1 MGILDT
7 ITFFI
12 PNSIFLIYIY
22 YLCNVKTIYYSIT
35 KPKKMRTI
43 LLTLILCACSL
54 CGIQAQTIKQGD
66 KFFDGIALYTVQEV
80 RMGKYVYMTGNEGE
94 ELTLEKVDGK
104 VGEYT
109 LQPSRQA
116 DEPPFGCKWGCR
128 VQYIRHDER
137 NLLAFRKLNNGDVV
151 WTMDLTRDSYDDCTM
166 RQEMM
171 EQEEPENAGTLVLN
185 RPYLQNVSK
194 EDLRL
199 MRNRILANH
208 GYRFQSKDLQEYFG
222 KYAWYKPVKDNSTI
236 KLDVIEQ
243 INIELIKSE
252 EAERK

>member
-1 MGILDT
+1 
-7 ITFFI
+7 
-12 PNSIFLIYIY
+12 
-22 YLCNVKTIYYSIT
+22 
-35 KPKKMRTI
+35 MRTI
-43 LLTLILCACSL
+43 LLTIILCACTL
-54 CGIQAQTIKQGD
+54 CGMQAQTIQKGN
-66 KFFDGIALYTVQEV
+66 KFFDGQTLYTVQEV
-80 RMGKYVYMTGNEGE
+80 RMGKIVYMTGNDGE

-116 DEPPFGCKWGCR
+116 DEPPFGSKWGCR

-137 NLLAFRKLNNGDVV
+137 NILAFRKPNNGDVM
-151 WTMDLTRDSYDDCTM
+151 WTMDLTRESYDYCIM
-166 RQEMM
+166 LQQMM
-171 EQEEPENAGTLVLN
+171 VQEEPENAGTLVLN
-185 RPYLQNVSK
+185 RPYLHDISK

-208 GYRFQSKDLQEYFG
+208 GYRFQSKDLQEHFG
-222 KYAWYKPVKDNSTI
+222 RYAWYKPVKDNSTI

-252 EAERK
+252 EAER

>member
-1 MGILDT
+1 
-7 ITFFI
+7 
-12 PNSIFLIYIY
+12 
-22 YLCNVKTIYYSIT
+22 
-35 KPKKMRTI
+35 MRTI
-43 LLTLILCACSL
+43 LLTIILCACAL
-54 CGIQAQTIKQGD
+54 CGMQAQTIQKGN
-66 KFFDGIALYTVQEV
+66 KFFDGQTLYTVQEV
-80 RMGKYVYMTGNEGE
+80 RMGKIVYMTGNDGE

-116 DEPPFGCKWGCR
+116 DEPPFGSKWGCR

-137 NLLAFRKLNNGDVV
+137 NILAFRKPNNGDVM
-151 WTMDLTRDSYDDCTM
+151 WTMDLTRESYDYCIM
-166 RQEMM
+166 LQQMM
-171 EQEEPENAGTLVLN
+171 VQEEPENAGTLVLN
-185 RPYLQNVSK
+185 RPYLHDISK

-208 GYRFQSKDLQEYFG
+208 GYRFQSKDLQEHFG
-222 KYAWYKPVKDNSTI
+222 RYAWYKPVKDNSTI

-252 EAERK
+252 EAER

>member
-1 MGILDT
+1 
-7 ITFFI
+7 
-12 PNSIFLIYIY
+12 
-22 YLCNVKTIYYSIT
+22 
-35 KPKKMRTI
+35 MRTI
-43 LLTLILCACSL
+43 LLTLILCAYSL

-137 NLLAFRKLNNGDVV
+137 NLLAFRKPNNGDVV

-171 EQEEPENAGTLVLN
+171 EQEESENAGTLVLN
-185 RPYLQNVSK
+185 RPYLQNISK

-208 GYRFQSKDLQEYFG
+208 GYRFQSKDLQEHFG